1 MTPQEIKSRF
11 GGNEVPPTS
20 FADADIV
27 ILPLCYESA
36 PSYGTGSKQGPAHI
50 LDASIQLER
59 IDEETLL
66 DWGSFRIHTLPPLIP
81 EDRPDQAVKQM
92 RKAADEVIGT
102 GKYLL
107 SLGGD
112 HASSIGPIQ
121 AAAEAYPNLGILQ
134 VDAHLDLRE
143 EWNGS
148 RFNHACVMR
157 RVSEIRD
164 ISIVQVGIRAFSKQE
179 LEVLKSGGNFMTFYA
194 HQIDPMDSAWMEE
207 AIDALPDTVYITIDL
222 DGLDPSI
229 VPGTGTPEPGGISY
243 RQLVELIKTVGGR
256 KNVVAADIT
265 ELTKIEGV
273 QVSEYTAAKIATKIM
288 IHCFNQKP
296 PQIFEC
302 QSHL

>member
-1 MTPQEIKSRF
+1 MTPQEPGNRF
-11 GGNEVPPTS
+11 GGEEVPAAS
-20 FADADIV
+20 YDEADIV

-36 PSYGTGSKQGPAHI
+36 PSYGTGSKHGPMHI
-50 LDASIQLER
+50 IEASIQLER
-59 IDEETLL
+59 LDEETLL
-66 DWGSFRIHTLPPLIP
+66 DWGGFKIHTLPPVIP
-81 EDRPDQAVKQM
+81 EGIPDRAVEQM
-92 RKAADEVIGT
+92 REVADTVIGA

-121 AAAEAYPNLGILQ
+121 AASDANPNLGILQ

-164 ISIVQVGIRAFSKQE
+164 ISIVQVGVRAFSKQE
-179 LEVLKSGGNFMTFYA
+179 LEFLKTGDNFTTFYA

-222 DGLDPSI
+222 DGLDPSV
-229 VPGTGTPEPGGISY
+229 VPGTGTPEPGGITY
-243 RQLVELIKTVGGR
+243 RQLNELIKKVGKYR
-256 KNVVAADIT
+256 NVVAADIT
-265 ELTKIEGV
+265 ELTKIEGF
-273 QVSEYTAAKIATKIM
+273 QVSEYTAAKIATKII
-288 IHCFNQKP
+288 IHCFNP
-296 PQIFEC
+296 NRPR
-302 QSHL
+302 

>member
-1 MTPQEIKSRF
+1 MTPQEIRSRF
-11 GGNEVPPTS
+11 GGDEVPATS
-20 FADADIV
+20 LADADIV

-36 PSYGTGSKQGPAHI
+36 PSYGTGSKHGPSHI
-50 LDASIQLER
+50 LNASIQLER

-66 DWGSFRIHTLPPLIP
+66 DWGLFKIHTMTPLIP
-81 EDRPDQAVKQM
+81 EDSPEKAVEQM
-92 RKAADEVIGT
+92 RKAAGKVIGE

-112 HASSIGPIQ
+112 HASSIGPIR

-157 RVSEIRD
+157 RVSEISD
-164 ISIVQVGIRAFSKQE
+164 ISIVQVGIRAFSEQE
-179 LEVLKSGGNFMTFYA
+179 LEVLKTGSNFTTFYA
-194 HQIDPMDSAWMEE
+194 HQIDPVDSAWMEE
-207 AIDALPDTVYITIDL
+207 ALAALPDTVYISIDL
-222 DGLDPSI
+222 DGLDPSVI
-229 VPGTGTPEPGGISY
+229 PGTGTPEPGGFSY
-243 RQLVELIKTVGGR
+243 RQVVELIKKVGGA

-265 ELTKIEGV
+265 ELTKIEGF

-288 IHCFNQKP
+288 IHCFNSNVTRKA
-296 PQIFEC
+296 
-302 QSHL
+302 SL